1 MPLMGDQLENG
12 CAHEKYATYLGHW
25 MELLMENPQML
36 YQVFCKARRAVA
48 CSSSHRGKTKLF
60 E

>member
-1 MPLMGDQLENG
+1 MGDQLENG

-25 MELLMENPQML
+25 MELFMENPQML

-48 CSSSHRGKTKLF
+48 CASSHRGKTKLF